1 MLAITLTALPHFS
14 QIVIS
19 ILNTRLRRCAFMP
32 SGAGHR
38 GMLLHRRSLIAVY
51 LAFGALA
58 SFRRRHLGSVL
69 TIRCEYTVESS

>member
-19 ILNTRLRRCAFMP
+19 ILKSRLRRCAFMP

-38 GMLLHRRSLIAVY
+38 GMPLQRPSLIAVCP
-51 LAFGALA
+51 ASGTFAL
-58 SFRRRHLGSVL
+58 FRQCHQRPVFAARLRPHSD
-69 TIRCEYTVESS
+69 E

>member
-1 MLAITLTALPHFS
+1 LGITLTVPPHSLQTAL
-14 QIVIS
+14 S

-51 LAFGALA
+51 LVFGALA
-58 SFRRRHLGSVL
+58 SFRQRH
-69 TIRCEYTVESS
+69 